1 MPGCTAGCQ
10 ASCERALSLGTGK
23 TGGDTAILSE
33 SEVAMSR
40 IAYVN
45 GRYLPQADAA
55 VHIEDRGYQFAD
67 GVYEVVAVQAGRL
80 VDEVLHLARLDRS
93 LAELRIAAPMSRPAL
108 AIVLREVIRRNRVC
122 DGIVYLQATR
132 GVAPRDHPF
141 PADTRPSL
149 VVTARRARVANP
161 KALDEGIGVITIPDI
176 RWARCDIKSIALL
189 PNVLGKQQAR
199 EAGAYEAWQVDRD
212 GMVTEGTSTNA
223 WIVTAAGEL
232 VTRQAS
238 SAILNGCTRV
248 ALLDIAKRTGLNFT
262 ERPFSVIEA
271 KAAREAFLTST
282 TSPVL
287 PIVRIDEAV
296 IGDGRPGPLG
306 RKLRALY
313 SVHSDEQAARPDI
326 A

>member
-1 MPGCTAGCQ
+1 
-10 ASCERALSLGTGK
+10 
-23 TGGDTAILSE
+23 
-33 SEVAMSR
+33 MSR

-45 GRYLPQADAA
+45 GRYLPHAEAS

-67 GVYEVVAVQAGRL
+67 GVYEVVAVQDGRL
-80 VDEVLHLARLDRS
+80 IDEVLHLARLDRS
-93 LAELRIAAPMSRPAL
+93 LAELRIAAPMSRRAVSF
-108 AIVLREVIRRNRVC
+108 VLREVIRRNRVR

-141 PADTRPSL
+141 PADIRTSL
-149 VVTARRARVANP
+149 VVTARRARAANP
-161 KALDEGIGVITIPDI
+161 KTVGDGVSVITIPDI

-189 PNVLGKQQAR
+189 PNVLGKQRAR

-223 WIVTAAGEL
+223 WIVTNAGEL

-238 SAILNGCTRV
+238 SAILNGCTRLT
-248 ALLDIAKRTGLNFT
+248 LLDIAKRVGLTFA
-262 ERPFSVIEA
+262 ERPFSVEEA

-287 PIVRIDEAV
+287 PIVRIDETT

-306 RKLRALY
+306 RKLRELY
-313 SVHSDEQAARPDI
+313 AAHSDERAARSI
-326 A
+326 VA